1 MLNNPIEYERM
12 AMVEGNHWWYRVLH
26 QRVMGVLKNS
36 PPNVGGVPRS
46 GEGVLSGLSILDAGC
61 GTGGL
66 LLKLQTAG
74 YTNTLGT
81 DISTHALKIC
91 TERELNVMQSDVRDL
106 PQKLAGKTFDIII
119 CNDVLCYFTM
129 DEISDIIAGF
139 KSLLNPGGL
148 LIMNNPA
155 HASFSGTHD
164 IAVGIK
170 TRFRPRELENIIMNY
185 ELLIMNSV
193 QWPFLLSPL
202 VYLVRKFQKKEQSD
216 IDMPAGWINSILY
229 SICKFEMKLFKHAPF
244 GSSVFIVARIPNND

>member
-26 QRVMGVLKNS
+26 EKSLIPLTPFSKRE
-36 PPNVGGVPRS
+36 
-46 GEGVLSGLSILDAGC
+46 GETKILDTGC

-66 LLKLQTAG
+66 LLKLQAAG

-91 TERELNVMQSDVRDL
+91 TEGGLNVMQSDIRDL
-106 PQKLAGKTFDIII
+106 PQKLAGKTFDVII

-129 DEISDIIAGF
+129 DEIPGIIEGF
-139 KSLLNPGGL
+139 KSLLNYNGL

-229 SICKFEMKLFKHAPF
+229 SICKFEMKLFKRAPF
-244 GSSVFIVARIPNND
+244 GSSVFIVARKPNNEQN